1 MKFNTIEKLLAMLL
15 LQVAN
20 LATYKTALGISD
32 AFIAEVGHDYA
43 NLNAVNDYANVT
55 DAKKKTVVKI
65 KQQLYNGD
73 KDEAISPF
81 PEFEAFTPP
90 FPLIAGCLERANK
103 RNVQIKASNGYT
115 VEIGTSLGL
124 EGESAQVAPESV
136 KPTFEAFPAQMGY
149 SAGIIIANRGKSSM
163 WKARGQRASSPK
175 WFDLASGTGKAGNI
189 EIEPT
194 TEGQPERLLVMIQL
208 YKDNEPYGQP
218 SDPQF
223 VTFNP

>member
-1 MKFNTIEKLLAMLL
+1 MRIDTIEKLLAMLL

-20 LATYKTALGISD
+20 LLTYKTQVSATD
-32 AFIAEVGHDYA
+32 ADIAEVEHDAA
-43 NLNAVNDYANVT
+43 NLQAVSEYADVIEAN
-55 DAKKKTVVKI
+55 KKTVNKI

-73 KDEAISPF
+73 SDEAISPF
-81 PEFEAFTPP
+81 PVFAAFTPP
-90 FPLIAGCLERANK
+90 FPLIAGALERANK
-103 RNVQIKASNGYT
+103 RNRRFKAAEGYT
-115 VEIGTSLGL
+115 KEIGIALGID
-124 EGESAQVAPESV
+124 GDAPSVSPDSV

-149 SAGIIIANRGKSSM
+149 SAGIVIANRGKSSM
-163 WKARGQRASSPK
+163 WKALGQRAGSQK
-175 WFDLASGTGKAGNI
+175 WFDLTSGTGKAGNI

-218 SDPQF
+218 SDPQY